1 MRDRLMG
8 GMGAM
13 RVVVLFLGIV
23 VLGVATLAAA
33 GCAALT
39 PATDGPSPS
48 GLPVIRYVNFKVY
61 DPVYVALERGFF
73 EQRGVRVEIVGDV
86 LGGPTAIQAVASGS
100 VQAGLSSLPALINAT
115 TSGLPVVGVS
125 DIQSAIGDQPLEE
138 YFVRA
143 DSDIQTIGDLRG
155 RAVAVNLWRSSFHY
169 TLLMALEQAGVPE
182 AEVEFR
188 LLSFDHQIPAL
199 EQGQVDVIG
208 LMEPYASMARTHYQ
222 DQFRRLFTAL
232 DVFGEKQFT
241 THFVNRDWAEQH
253 PESVRAFV
261 GGVVEAIAWIEAN
274 PDAARPIIA
283 RYTGIEER
291 YIPAYHFQPDGR
303 VVMEDVRFWLDYM
316 VQRGD
321 VEASAL
327 TPEHIATNRFNAA
340 VTGDE

>member
-1 MRDRLMG
+1 MFLFLIIVVGIALAAVGCAPLPSAPDGQATGEPGEQG
-8 GMGAM
+8 GMT
-13 RVVVLFLGIV
+13 VV
-23 VLGVATLAAA
+23 
-33 GCAALT
+33 
-39 PATDGPSPS
+39 
-48 GLPVIRYVNFKVY
+48 RYVNFKVY
-61 DPVYVALERGFF
+61 DPVYVALERDLF
-73 EQRGVRVEIVGDV
+73 EQRGIRVEIVGDV

-100 VQAGLSSLPALINAT
+100 VQAGLSSLPALINANA
-115 TSGLPVVGVS
+115 SGLPVVGVS

-143 DSDIQTIGDLRG
+143 DSDIQTVGDLRG
-155 RAVAVNLWRSSFHY
+155 KTVAVNLWRSSFHY

-182 AEVEFR
+182 EAVEFR
-188 LLSFDHQIPAL
+188 LLSFDHQMPAL

-222 DQFRRLFTAL
+222 DEFRLLFTAL

-253 PESVRAFV
+253 PEATRAFV
-261 GGVVEAIAWIEAN
+261 GGIGDAIAWIEAH

-291 YIPAYHFQPDGR
+291 YIPAYRFQPDGR

-316 VQRGD
+316 GQRGD
-321 VEASAL
+321 LEASSL
-327 TPEHIATNRFNAA
+327 TPEDIATNRFNPA
-340 VTGDE
+340 VVGEE